1 MIRIIYV
8 VDILTLHFVLTLTN
22 SALLLAST
30 TLKSGFL
37 MDLSHF
43 SNTVVFVMKLSLKK
57 YTFSH

>member
-1 MIRIIYV
+1 MIRITYV

-22 SALLLAST
+22 SALFLAFT

-43 SNTVVFVMKLSLKK
+43 NNTVVFLM
-57 YTFSH
+57 